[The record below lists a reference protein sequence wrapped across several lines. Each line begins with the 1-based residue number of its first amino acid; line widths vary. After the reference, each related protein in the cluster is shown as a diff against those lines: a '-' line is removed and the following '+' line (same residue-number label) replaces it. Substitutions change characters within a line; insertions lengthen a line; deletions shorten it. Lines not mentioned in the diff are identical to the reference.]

1 MFPQTLSLSHTL
13 LRHYQGCDAATG
25 SSKDV
30 MLKQRNETGSSVQM
44 VSSPE
49 TEAYRKV
56 LKLGSCVQLG
66 VVVQE
71 LHIPRLQHVV
81 HTQGIAASNLIE
93 ESHGL
98 IVLLCQAR
106 HISMSL

>member
-1 MFPQTLSLSHTL
+1 MQQLAVVKLCCSNS
-13 LRHYQGCDAATG
+13 A
-25 SSKDV
+25 
-30 MLKQRNETGSSVQM
+30 METGSSRQLK
-44 VSSPE
+44 SSAE

-56 LKLGSCVQLG
+56 LKLGSCMQLS

-71 LHIPRLQHVV
+71 LHVTRLQHVV
-81 HTQGIAASNLIE
+81 HSQGIAASNLVE